1 MRPVLH
7 YDPYKGY
14 QTKRLR
20 SLKTIEL
27 FSVGIYVKL
36 KKPLKKINYQ
46 NFLRK
51 QKVKKQLNTL
61 ENVINNKV
69 IYT

>member
-36 KKPLKKINYQ
+36 KKNIEKNKLSKYFEETKSEKNKHFRKRYQ
-46 NFLRK
+46 
-51 QKVKKQLNTL
+51 
-61 ENVINNKV
+61 
-69 IYT
+69 

>member
-36 KKPLKKINYQ
+36 KKTIEKNKLSKFFEETKSEKKIKHFRKRYQ
-46 NFLRK
+46 
-51 QKVKKQLNTL
+51 
-61 ENVINNKV
+61 
-69 IYT
+69 